1 MDEKGLKI
9 FLAVLQSI
17 IVILLVYF
25 LSFVRE
31 TEIERSSMV
40 ILYLLHFFV
49 FYFSSYGNNF
59 FKRGYLVEFNSTIRY
74 IFFFA
79 IAISVLN
86 FFIEERF
93 SISRR
98 GMVYFLTLEGI
109 SLYLLNFLVKK

>member
-49 FYFSSYGNNF
+49 FHFSSYGNNF

-74 IFFFA
+74 IF
-79 IAISVLN
+79 
-86 FFIEERF
+86 
-93 SISRR
+93 
-98 GMVYFLTLEGI
+98 
-109 SLYLLNFLVKK
+109 SLQ

>member
-74 IFFFA
+74 IFFLCNSYKCIKLFY
-79 IAISVLN
+79 
-86 FFIEERF
+86 
-93 SISRR
+93 R
-98 GMVYFLTLEGI
+98 GTV
-109 SLYLLNFLVKK
+109 

>member
-40 ILYLLHFFV
+40 ILYLLHF
-49 FYFSSYGNNF
+49 
-59 FKRGYLVEFNSTIRY
+59 LVPMVTI
-74 IFFFA
+74 
-79 IAISVLN
+79 
-86 FFIEERF
+86 
-93 SISRR
+93 
-98 GMVYFLTLEGI
+98 FLKEGT
-109 SLYLLNFLVKK
+109 